1 MEENLMEVSEYRL
14 TAEPRLSIVVPPI
27 RSGVYVVPLHTPLST
42 QQRRSEDN
50 ELVANDESLADLQPE
65 NSDEEDTERPI
76 ILSQEQ
82 QKVEFMAALGLVPP
96 AVLEEIHR
104 RQQVLRAEYGNWWDR
119 LHSTDFCLV
128 PKTDSGIINGLQLEQ
143 VPYSS
148 EFVEDTSGM
157 PAQQVA
163 AGPDEGALVEQ
174 ITYLTSWPQSTTEN
188 TVHMEVTTSPDDVLD
203 QQRGD
208 LIQSLKYMQQ
218 LAAMKQLPVDEHQLQ
233 VTLQQ
238 LASALN
244 IPQ

>member
-1 MEENLMEVSEYRL
+1 M
-14 TAEPRLSIVVPPI
+14 
-27 RSGVYVVPLHTPLST
+27 
-42 QQRRSEDN
+42 
-50 ELVANDESLADLQPE
+50 ADLQPE
-65 NSDEEDTERPI
+65 DSDEDYDDRPRV
-76 ILSQEQ
+76 LTQEQ

-104 RQQVLRAEYGNWWDR
+104 RQQVLKAEYGNWWDR

-128 PKTDSGIINGLQLEQ
+128 PKTDNGIINGLQLEQ
-143 VPYSS
+143 VSYPS
-148 EFVEDTSGM
+148 EFVEDSNGM

-174 ITYLTSWPQSTTEN
+174 ITYLTSWPQSTES
-188 TVHMEVTTSPDDVLD
+188 TSVVEASTSHEEEIIE
-203 QQRGD
+203 QRRGD

-218 LAAMKQLPVDEHQLQ
+218 LAAMKQLPVDEQQLQ

-244 IPQ
+244 LPQ